1 MNSMQVKDKLK
12 NIALKRN
19 LDFNTLLRL
28 YMYDRFI
35 ERLAV
40 SKYRD
45 NFVLKGGF
53 YLSTLFGLE
62 SRSTKDID
70 TAIKDAN
77 FTKENV
83 EKMIKSIISIDINDG
98 ALINFVEIDNIRDE
112 DQYGGF
118 RVILNVK
125 VDTIRETFQIDIA
138 TGDPITPKPIVYKYC
153 PILGDSYVNVWSYN
167 IETVIAEK
175 LETILRRA
183 EANSRIRDYYD
194 LYLIYTK
201 GWDDVKI
208 DALRKAVDKT
218 FEKRNYTGNIEEA
231 VIILK
236 DSKIIKNRWDSY
248 KKKYEYANDI
258 DYEEIMK
265 CIEEIVKIIVS
276 VAVVQDGLYE

>member
-12 NIALKRN
+12 NIAIKRN

-28 YMYDRFI
+28 YLYDRFI

-45 NFVLKGGF
+45 NFILKGGF

-62 SRSTKDID
+62 SRFTKDID

-83 EKMIKSIISIDINDG
+83 EKMIKSIIAIDINDG
-98 ALINFVEIDNIRDE
+98 ALISFIEIGNIREE

-118 RVILNVK
+118 RAILNVK
-125 VDTIRETFQIDIA
+125 VDTIRENFQIDIA

-153 PILGDSYVNVWSYN
+153 PILGDSYVDVWSYN

-201 GWDDVKI
+201 GWNDIKI
-208 DALRKAVDKT
+208 DDLRKAIYKT
-218 FEKRNYTGNIEEA
+218 FEKRNYHGNIEETVA
-231 VIILK
+231 ILK
-236 DSKIIKNRWDSY
+236 DSEIIKNRWNSY

-265 CIEEIVKIIVS
+265 CVEEIIKVILPITV
-276 VAVVQDGLYE
+276 

>member
-12 NIALKRN
+12 NIAVKKN
-19 LDFNTLLRL
+19 IEFNTLLRL

-45 NFVLKGGF
+45 NFILKGGF

-83 EKMIKSIISIDINDG
+83 EEMIKSIISIDINDG
-98 ALINFVEIDNIRDE
+98 ALINFMEISNIREE

-118 RVILNVK
+118 RVVLNVK

-138 TGDPITPKPIVYKYC
+138 TGDPITPKPIVYKYL
-153 PILGDSYVNVWSYN
+153 PILGDRYINIWSYN

-183 EANSRIRDYYD
+183 EANSRTRDYYD

-201 GWDDVKI
+201 GWNNVNFND
-208 DALRKAVDKT
+208 LHKAIDKT
-218 FEKRNYTGNIEEA
+218 FKKRNYTGNIEETIA
-231 VIILK
+231 ILK
-236 DSKIIKNRWDSY
+236 DSEIIKNRWDSY
-248 KKKYEYANDI
+248 KKKYEYAKNI
-258 DYEEIMK
+258 DYDKIMQ
-265 CIEEIVKIIVS
+265 CIEEIVKVIIPIS
-276 VAVVQDGLYE
+276 V

>member
-1 MNSMQVKDKLK
+1 MQVKDKLK
-12 NIALKRN
+12 NIAVKKN
-19 LDFNTLLRL
+19 IEFNTLLRL

-45 NFVLKGGF
+45 NFILKGGF

-83 EKMIKSIISIDINDG
+83 EKMIKSIIAIDINDG
-98 ALINFVEIDNIRDE
+98 ALISFIEIGNIREE

-138 TGDPITPKPIVYKYC
+138 TGDPITPKPIVYKYL
-153 PILGDSYVNVWSYN
+153 PILGDRYINIWSYN

-183 EANSRIRDYYD
+183 EANSRTRDYYD

-201 GWDDVKI
+201 GWNNVNFND
-208 DALRKAVDKT
+208 LHKAIDKT
-218 FEKRNYTGNIEEA
+218 FKKRNYTGNIEETIA
-231 VIILK
+231 ILK
-236 DSKIIKNRWDSY
+236 DSEIIKNRRDSY
-248 KKKYEYANDI
+248 KKKYEYAKDI
-258 DYEEIMK
+258 DYDKIMQ
-265 CIEEIVKIIVS
+265 CIEEIVKAIIPIS
-276 VAVVQDGLYE
+276 V

>member
-12 NIALKRN
+12 NIAVKRN

-45 NFVLKGGF
+45 KFILKGGF

-83 EKMIKSIISIDINDG
+83 EEMIKSIISIDINDG
-98 ALINFVEIDNIRDE
+98 ALINFVEIGNIREE

-118 RVILNVK
+118 RVILSVK
-125 VDTIRETFQIDIA
+125 VDTIRENFQIDIA
-138 TGDPITPKPIVYKYC
+138 TGDPITPKPVVYKYR

-201 GWDDVKI
+201 GWNDVKV
-208 DALRKAVDKT
+208 DDLRKAIDKT

-231 VIILK
+231 ITILK

-258 DYEEIMK
+258 DYDEIMK
-265 CIEEIVKIIVS
+265 CIEEIVKVTVP
-276 VAVVQDGLYE
+276 VAV

>member
-12 NIALKRN
+12 NIAVKRN
-19 LDFNTLLRL
+19 LNFNTLLRL

-45 NFVLKGGF
+45 TFILKGGF

-70 TAIKDAN
+70 TAIKNAKFN
-77 FTKENV
+77 KENI
-83 EKMIKSIISIDINDG
+83 EEMIKSIISIDINDG
-98 ALINFVEIDNIRDE
+98 ALINFVDISNIREE
-112 DQYGGF
+112 DKYGGF

-125 VDTIRETFQIDIA
+125 VDTIRENLQIDIA
-138 TGDPITPKPIVYKYC
+138 TGDPITPKPIVYKYF
-153 PILGDSYVNVWSYN
+153 PILGNSYVNVWSYN

-194 LYLIYTK
+194 IYLIYTK
-201 GWDDVKI
+201 GWNDVKVE
-208 DALRKAVDKT
+208 DLRKAIANT
-218 FEKRNYTGNIEEA
+218 FEKRNYKGNINEA
-231 VIILK
+231 ITILK
-236 DSKIIKNRWDSY
+236 DSEIIKKRWESY
-248 KKKYEYANDI
+248 KKKYDYAHDI
-258 DYEEIMK
+258 DYAEIIK
-265 CIEEIVKIIVS
+265 CIEEIIKVIMP
-276 VAVVQDGLYE
+276 VVI

>member
-12 NIALKRN
+12 NIAVKRN

-45 NFVLKGGF
+45 KFILKGGF

-83 EKMIKSIISIDINDG
+83 EEMIKSIISIDINDG
-98 ALINFVEIDNIRDE
+98 ALINFVEIGNIHEE

-118 RVILNVK
+118 RVILSVK
-125 VDTIRETFQIDIA
+125 VDTIRENFQIDIA
-138 TGDPITPKPIVYKYC
+138 TGDPITPKPVVYKYR

-183 EANSRIRDYYD
+183 ETNSRIRDYYD

-201 GWDDVKI
+201 GWNDVKV
-208 DALRKAVDKT
+208 DDLRKAIDKT

-231 VIILK
+231 ITILK

-258 DYEEIMK
+258 DYDEIMK
-265 CIEEIVKIIVS
+265 CIEEIVKVTVP
-276 VAVVQDGLYE
+276 VAV

>member
-12 NIALKRN
+12 NIAVKRN

-45 NFVLKGGF
+45 NFILKGGF

-62 SRSTKDID
+62 SRFTKDID

-77 FTKENV
+77 FTKENI
-83 EKMIKSIISIDINDG
+83 EKMIKSIIAIDINDG
-98 ALINFVEIDNIRDE
+98 ALISFIEIGNIREE

-118 RVILNVK
+118 RAILNVK
-125 VDTIRETFQIDIA
+125 VDTIRENFQIDIA
-138 TGDPITPKPIVYKYC
+138 TGDPITPKPIVYKYH
-153 PILGDSYVNVWSYN
+153 PILGDSFVNVWSYN

-201 GWDDVKI
+201 GWNDVKI
-208 DALRKAVDKT
+208 NDLRKAVDKT
-218 FEKRNYTGNIEEA
+218 FEKRNYTGNIEEVVA
-231 VIILK
+231 ILK
-236 DSKIIKNRWDSY
+236 DSEIIKNRWNLY

-265 CIEEIVKIIVS
+265 CVEEIIKVIVPIT
-276 VAVVQDGLYE
+276 V

>member
-12 NIALKRN
+12 NISVKRN

-28 YMYDRFI
+28 HMYDRFI
-35 ERLAV
+35 ERLSV
-40 SKYRD
+40 SEYRD
-45 NFVLKGGF
+45 NFILKGGF

-98 ALINFVEIDNIRDE
+98 ALISFIEIVNIRKD

-125 VDTIRETFQIDIA
+125 LDTIRENFQIDIA
-138 TGDPITPKPIVYKYC
+138 TGDPITPNPIIYKYH
-153 PILGDSYVNVWSYN
+153 PILGDSYINVWSYN

-201 GWDDVKI
+201 GWHAVNIDD
-208 DALRKAVDKT
+208 LRKAVDKT
-218 FEKRNYTGNIEEA
+218 FEKRNYTGNIEKTIA
-231 VIILK
+231 TLN
-236 DSKIIKNRWDSY
+236 DSKIIKNKWDSY
-248 KKKYEYANDI
+248 KKKYNYAKDI
-258 DYEEIMK
+258 NYDQIIK
-265 CIEEIVKIIVS
+265 CIMEIVKALVSIV
-276 VAVVQDGLYE
+276 V

>member
-12 NIALKRN
+12 NIATKRN

-28 YMYDRFI
+28 YLYDRFI

-45 NFVLKGGF
+45 NFILKGGF

-62 SRSTKDID
+62 SRFTKDID

-77 FTKENV
+77 FTKKNV
-83 EKMIKSIISIDINDG
+83 EKMIKSIIAIDINDG
-98 ALINFVEIDNIRDE
+98 ALISFIEIGNIREE

-118 RVILNVK
+118 RAILNVK
-125 VDTIRETFQIDIA
+125 VDTIRENFQIDIA

-153 PILGDSYVNVWSYN
+153 PILGDSYVDVWSYN

-201 GWDDVKI
+201 GWNHVKI
-208 DALRKAVDKT
+208 GDLRKAVDKT
-218 FEKRNYTGNIEEA
+218 FEKRNYTGDIEEA
-231 VIILK
+231 ITILK
-236 DSKIIKNRWDSY
+236 NSEIIKNRWNLY

-265 CIEEIVKIIVS
+265 CVEEIIKVIVPIT
-276 VAVVQDGLYE
+276 V

>member
-1 MNSMQVKDKLK
+1 MNSMQVKEKLK
-12 NIALKRN
+12 NIAVKRN
-19 LDFNTLLRL
+19 LEFNTLLRL

-35 ERLAV
+35 ERLVV

-45 NFVLKGGF
+45 NFILKGGF

-98 ALINFVEIDNIRDE
+98 ALISFIEIENIREE

-118 RVILNVK
+118 RVILNIK
-125 VDTIRETFQIDIA
+125 VDTIKENFQIDIA
-138 TGDPITPKPIVYKYC
+138 TGDPITPKPIIYKYY

-167 IETVIAEK
+167 LETVIAEK
-175 LETILRRA
+175 LETILRRG

-201 GWDDVKI
+201 GWSDVKA
-208 DALRKAVDKT
+208 DNLRKAAAKT
-218 FEKRNYTGNIEEA
+218 FEKRNYKGIIDETIA
-231 VIILK
+231 ILK
-236 DSKIIKNRWDSY
+236 DSEIIKSRWDSY
-248 KKKYEYANDI
+248 EKKYDYATGI
-258 DYEEIMK
+258 DYDEIMK
-265 CIEEIVKIIVS
+265 CIEEIVNVITS
-276 VAVVQDGLYE
+276 VVV

>member
-12 NIALKRN
+12 NIAIKRN

-45 NFVLKGGF
+45 NFILKGGF

-70 TAIKDAN
+70 TAIKDTN

-98 ALINFVEIDNIRDE
+98 ALISFIEIDNIRKE

-125 VDTIRETFQIDIA
+125 VDIIKENFQIDIA
-138 TGDPITPKPIVYKYC
+138 TGDPITPKPIVYKYR
-153 PILGDSYVNVWSYN
+153 PILGNSYINVWSYN
-167 IETVIAEK
+167 IETIVAEK

-194 LYLIYTK
+194 LYLIFTK
-201 GWDDVKI
+201 GWNYIKI
-208 DALRKAVDKT
+208 DVLRKAVDKT
-218 FEKRNYTGNIEEA
+218 FEKRNYTGNVDETLA
-231 VIILK
+231 ILK
-236 DSKIIKNRWDSY
+236 ASEVIKRRWDSY
-248 KKKYEYANDI
+248 KKKYEYAKDI
-258 DYEEIMK
+258 DYDQIMK
-265 CIEEIVKIIVS
+265 CVEEIVKIIVP
-276 VAVVQDGLYE
+276 VAV

>member
-12 NIALKRN
+12 NIAIKRN
-19 LDFNTLLRL
+19 IDFNTLLRL

-45 NFVLKGGF
+45 NFILKGGF

-62 SRSTKDID
+62 SRFTKDID

-77 FTKENV
+77 FTKENI
-83 EKMIKSIISIDINDG
+83 EKMIKSIIKIDINDG
-98 ALINFVEIDNIRDE
+98 ALISFIEIGNIREE

-118 RVILNVK
+118 RAILNVK
-125 VDTIRETFQIDIA
+125 VDTIRENFQIDIA
-138 TGDPITPKPIVYKYC
+138 TGDPITPKPIVYKYH
-153 PILGDSYVNVWSYN
+153 PILGDSFVNVWSYN

-201 GWDDVKI
+201 GWNDVKI
-208 DALRKAVDKT
+208 NDLRKAIEKT
-218 FEKRNYTGNIEEA
+218 FEKRNYTGNIEE
-231 VIILK
+231 VIAILK
-236 DSKIIKNRWDSY
+236 DSEIIKNRWNLY

-265 CIEEIVKIIVS
+265 CVEEIVKAIVPIT
-276 VAVVQDGLYE
+276 V

>member
-12 NIALKRN
+12 NIAVKKN
-19 LDFNTLLRL
+19 IEFNTLLRL

-45 NFVLKGGF
+45 NFILKGGF

-62 SRSTKDID
+62 SRSTNDID
-70 TAIKDAN
+70 TAIKDTN

-83 EKMIKSIISIDINDG
+83 EEMIKSIISIDINDG
-98 ALINFVEIDNIRDE
+98 ALINFMEISNIREE

-118 RVILNVK
+118 RIVLNVK

-138 TGDPITPKPIVYKYC
+138 TGDPITPKPIVYKYL
-153 PILGDSYVNVWSYN
+153 PILGDGYINIWSYN

-183 EANSRIRDYYD
+183 EANSRTRDYYD

-201 GWDDVKI
+201 GWNNVNFND
-208 DALRKAVDKT
+208 LHKAIDKT
-218 FEKRNYTGNIEEA
+218 FKKRNYTGNIEETIA
-231 VIILK
+231 ILK
-236 DSKIIKNRWDSY
+236 DSEIIKNRWDSY
-248 KKKYEYANDI
+248 KKKYEYAKNI
-258 DYEEIMK
+258 DYDKIMQ
-265 CIEEIVKIIVS
+265 CIEEIVKAIIPIS
-276 VAVVQDGLYE
+276 V

>member
-12 NIALKRN
+12 STAVKRN

-45 NFVLKGGF
+45 NFILKGGF

-62 SRSTKDID
+62 SRATKDID
-70 TAIKDAN
+70 TAIKDIN
-77 FTKENV
+77 FNKENV

-98 ALINFVEIDNIRDE
+98 ALINFVEIGNIREE

-125 VDTIRETFQIDIA
+125 VDTIRENFQIDIA
-138 TGDPITPKPIVYKYC
+138 TGDPITPKPIVYKYY
-153 PILGDSYVNVWSYN
+153 PILGDSYVNIWSYN

-208 DALRKAVDKT
+208 DDLCNAINKT
-218 FEKRNYTGNIEEA
+218 FEKKNYTGNIEET
-231 VIILK
+231 ITILK
-236 DSKIIKNRWDSY
+236 NSEIIKGRWECY

-258 DYEEIMK
+258 DYNEIMQ
-265 CIEEIVKIIVS
+265 CVEEIVKIIIPIT
-276 VAVVQDGLYE
+276 L

>member
-12 NIALKRN
+12 NIAIKRN
-19 LDFNTLLRL
+19 LDFNTLIRL

-45 NFVLKGGF
+45 NFILKGGF

-83 EKMIKSIISIDINDG
+83 EKMIKSIISIDINDD
-98 ALINFVEIDNIRDE
+98 ALISFIEIGNIREE

-125 VDTIRETFQIDIA
+125 VDTIRENFQIDIA

-183 EANSRIRDYYD
+183 EANSRIRNYYD

-201 GWDDVKI
+201 GWNDVKI
-208 DALRKAVDKT
+208 DDLRKAIDKT
-218 FEKRNYTGNIEEA
+218 FEKKNYTGNIEEA
-231 VIILK
+231 IATLK

-265 CIEEIVKIIVS
+265 CIEKIVKVIVP
-276 VAVVQDGLYE
+276 VAV

>member
-1 MNSMQVKDKLK
+1 MNSMQVKDKLR
-12 NIALKRN
+12 NIAVKRN

-45 NFVLKGGF
+45 NFILKGGF

-83 EKMIKSIISIDINDG
+83 EKMIKSIIAIDINDG
-98 ALINFVEIDNIRDE
+98 ALISFIEIGNIREE

-125 VDTIRETFQIDIA
+125 VDTIRENFQIDIA

-153 PILGDSYVNVWSYN
+153 PILGNSYVNVWSYN

-201 GWDDVKI
+201 GWNDVKI
-208 DALRKAVDKT
+208 DDLRKAVDKT
-218 FEKRNYTGNIEEA
+218 FEKRNYNGNIEEA
-231 VIILK
+231 IAILK
-236 DSKIIKNRWDSY
+236 DSEIIKNRWDSY

-258 DYEEIMK
+258 DYDEIMK
-265 CIEEIVKIIVS
+265 CIEEIVKEIVP
-276 VAVVQDGLYE
+276 VAV

>member
-12 NIALKRN
+12 NIAIKRN

-28 YMYDRFI
+28 YLYDRFI

-45 NFVLKGGF
+45 NFILKGGF

-62 SRSTKDID
+62 SRFTKDID

-83 EKMIKSIISIDINDG
+83 EKMIKSIIAIDINDG
-98 ALINFVEIDNIRDE
+98 ALISFIEIGNIRED

-118 RVILNVK
+118 RAILNVK
-125 VDTIRETFQIDIA
+125 VDTIRENFQIDIA

-153 PILGDSYVNVWSYN
+153 PILGDSYVDVWSYN

-201 GWDDVKI
+201 GWNDIKI
-208 DALRKAVDKT
+208 DNLRKAIYKT
-218 FEKRNYTGNIEEA
+218 FEKRNYHGNIEETVA
-231 VIILK
+231 ILK
-236 DSKIIKNRWDSY
+236 DSEIIKNIWNLY

-265 CIEEIVKIIVS
+265 CVEEIIKVIVS
-276 VAVVQDGLYE
+276 ITV

>member
-12 NIALKRN
+12 NISIKRN
-19 LDFNTLLRL
+19 IDFNTLLRL

-45 NFVLKGGF
+45 NFILKGGF

-62 SRSTKDID
+62 SRFTKDID

-77 FTKENV
+77 FTKENI
-83 EKMIKSIISIDINDG
+83 EKMIKSIIAIDINDG
-98 ALINFVEIDNIRDE
+98 ALISFIEIGNIREE

-118 RVILNVK
+118 RAVLNVK
-125 VDTIRETFQIDIA
+125 VDTIRENFQIDIA
-138 TGDPITPKPIVYKYC
+138 TGDPITPKPIVYKYH
-153 PILGDSYVNVWSYN
+153 PILGDSFVNVWSYN
-167 IETVIAEK
+167 IEIVIAEK

-201 GWDDVKI
+201 GWNDVKI
-208 DALRKAVDKT
+208 NDLRKAVDKT
-218 FEKRNYTGNIEEA
+218 FEKRNYTGNIEEVVA
-231 VIILK
+231 ILK
-236 DSKIIKNRWDSY
+236 DSEIIKNRWNLY

-265 CIEEIVKIIVS
+265 CVEEIIKVIVPIT
-276 VAVVQDGLYE
+276 V

>member
-12 NIALKRN
+12 NIAIKRN

-28 YMYDRFI
+28 YLYDRFI

-45 NFVLKGGF
+45 NFILKGGF

-62 SRSTKDID
+62 SRFTKDID

-83 EKMIKSIISIDINDG
+83 EKMIKSIIAIDINDG
-98 ALINFVEIDNIRDE
+98 ALISFIEIGNIREE

-118 RVILNVK
+118 RAILNVK
-125 VDTIRETFQIDIA
+125 VDTIRENFQIDIA

-153 PILGDSYVNVWSYN
+153 PILGDSYVDVWSYN

-201 GWDDVKI
+201 GWNEVKI
-208 DALRKAVDKT
+208 DDLRKAIDKT
-218 FEKRNYTGNIEEA
+218 FEKRNYTGDIEETVA
-231 VIILK
+231 ILK
-236 DSKIIKNRWDSY
+236 DSEIIKNRWNSY

-265 CIEEIVKIIVS
+265 CVEEIIKVIVPIT
-276 VAVVQDGLYE
+276 V

>member
-12 NIALKRN
+12 NIAIKRN

-28 YMYDRFI
+28 YLYDRFI

-45 NFVLKGGF
+45 NFILKGGF

-62 SRSTKDID
+62 SRFTKDID

-77 FTKENV
+77 FTKENI
-83 EKMIKSIISIDINDG
+83 EKMIKSIIKIDINDG
-98 ALINFVEIDNIRDE
+98 ALISFIEIGNIREE

-118 RVILNVK
+118 RAVLNVK
-125 VDTIRETFQIDIA
+125 VDTIRESFQIDIA
-138 TGDPITPKPIVYKYC
+138 TGDPITPKPIVYKYH
-153 PILGDSYVNVWSYN
+153 PILGESFVNVWSYN

-201 GWDDVKI
+201 GWNDVKI
-208 DALRKAVDKT
+208 NDLRKAIDKT
-218 FEKRNYTGNIEEA
+218 FEKRNYTGNIEETVA
-231 VIILK
+231 ILK
-236 DSKIIKNRWDSY
+236 DSEIIKNRWNLY

-265 CIEEIVKIIVS
+265 CVEEIVKAIVPIT
-276 VAVVQDGLYE
+276 V

>member
-12 NIALKRN
+12 NIAIKRN

-28 YMYDRFI
+28 YLYDRFI

-45 NFVLKGGF
+45 NFILKGGF

-62 SRSTKDID
+62 SRFTKDID
-70 TAIKDAN
+70 TIIKDAN

-83 EKMIKSIISIDINDG
+83 EKMIKSIIAIDINDG
-98 ALINFVEIDNIRDE
+98 ALISFIEIGNIREE

-118 RVILNVK
+118 RAILNVK
-125 VDTIRETFQIDIA
+125 VDTIRENFQIDIA

-153 PILGDSYVNVWSYN
+153 PILGDSYVDVWSYN

-201 GWDDVKI
+201 GWNDIKI
-208 DALRKAVDKT
+208 DDLRKAIYKT
-218 FEKRNYTGNIEEA
+218 FEKRNYHGNIEETVA
-231 VIILK
+231 ILK
-236 DSKIIKNRWDSY
+236 DSEIIKNRWNSY

-265 CIEEIVKIIVS
+265 CVEEIIKVIVPIT
-276 VAVVQDGLYE
+276 V

>member
-1 MNSMQVKDKLK
+1 MNSMQVKDKLR
-12 NIALKRN
+12 NIAIKRN
-19 LDFNTLLRL
+19 LDFNTLLRLYL

-40 SKYRD
+40 SEYRD
-45 NFVLKGGF
+45 NFILKGGF

-77 FTKENV
+77 FTKENI

-98 ALINFVEIDNIRDE
+98 ALINFVEISNIRE
-112 DQYGGF
+112 EERYGGF

-125 VDTIRETFQIDIA
+125 VDTIRENFQIDIA
-138 TGDPITPKPIVYKYC
+138 TGDPITPEPIVYKYH

-175 LETILRRA
+175 LETILRRT

-194 LYLIYTK
+194 VYFIYTK
-201 GWDDVKI
+201 GWNDVKI
-208 DALRKAVDKT
+208 DDLRKAIKKT
-218 FEKRNYTGNIEEA
+218 FEKRNYNGNIKET
-231 VIILK
+231 ITILK
-236 DSKIIKNRWDSY
+236 DSEIIKKRWDSY
-248 KKKYEYANDI
+248 KKKYKYANDI
-258 DYEEIMK
+258 DYDEVLICLE
-265 CIEEIVKIIVS
+265 KIINLIV
-276 VAVVQDGLYE
+276 LETI

>member
-12 NIALKRN
+12 NIAVKRN

-45 NFVLKGGF
+45 NFILKGGF

-83 EKMIKSIISIDINDG
+83 EKMIKSIIAIDINDG
-98 ALINFVEIDNIRDE
+98 ALISFIEIGNIREE

-125 VDTIRETFQIDIA
+125 LDTIKENFQIDIA
-138 TGDPITPKPIVYKYC
+138 TGDPITPNPIVYKYH
-153 PILGDSYVNVWSYN
+153 PVLGDSCINVWSYN

-175 LETILRRA
+175 LETIIKRA
-183 EANSRIRDYYD
+183 ETNSRIRDYYD

-201 GWDDVKI
+201 GWDSIKLED
-208 DALRKAVDKT
+208 LRMAVDKT
-218 FEKRNYTGNIEEA
+218 FEKRNYVGNIDETMA
-231 VIILK
+231 ILK
-236 DSKIIKNRWDSY
+236 NSEIIRSRWNSY

-258 DYEEIMK
+258 DYDEIIK
-265 CIEEIVKIIVS
+265 CIEEIVKVIVP
-276 VAVVQDGLYE
+276 VVV